1 MQQALN
7 HFGGAAVLPQLRR
20 LQLQIASVVLVSFLT
35 LLLYTI
41 YLLVNAAYN
50 LAPAG
55 TAACFA
61 DSAPFQS
68 SFYQLPELQVLMRS
82 LEACVALLV
91 ALWGMTSDRTWELMK
106 QNKNSKDGLLHVP
119 EAASRMKSQLL
130 G

>member
-1 MQQALN
+1 MQQALH
-7 HFGGAAVLPQLRR
+7 HFSASVLHQLRR

-41 YLLVNAAYN
+41 YLLVNTAFTDYT
-50 LAPAG
+50 G
-55 TAACFA
+55 KAACFA

-68 SFYQLPELQVLMRS
+68 LFYQMPELRVLMRS

-106 QNKNSKDGLLHVP
+106 QNKNSKDSLLHVP
-119 EAASRMKSQLL
+119 EAAFLRMKSQLL